1 MYSSSWGWFR
11 WDFGISRYGFFF
23 CSIYDLLD
31 NTNPYS
37 EPEGY
42 DVSKIKRVNVEPV
55 NTNQEYL
62 PDIIFILNESF
73 FDLEYYTDIAPDIN
87 YMSAFYDIPGGV
99 YGHAV
104 CSNIGGGTNNS
115 EFEFLMSKSMFLMN
129 SAAPF
134 TYINES
140 LMDRSIVTY
149 LGKLG
154 YTTTGAHC
162 GAERNYNRDKAY
174 PAMKFDRVLLGE
186 ESFNYIREYGN
197 RSWLDS
203 DNYKDMIDHYEANK
217 NGPQF
222 MFLLTFQNHGGYE
235 QNEASLDTVH
245 TGKDFGSLTDD
256 VDEYLSSIKLSAEAF
271 RELTDY
277 YSECDRDVIICMVG
291 DHAPS
296 FITSLPG
303 REGQIAEMES
313 IIQRSVPYVI
323 WSNFD
328 ADFEMYTEYAS
339 MVDLVPMVL
348 KASGMPLSPFYQN
361 ILVLHEVLPVRTSE
375 GLYMDKSMQLGRYNS
390 ESEYYD
396 LLNQYYYMEY
406 NSLLEDEEYQ
416 KQLFTTPLA
425 D

>member
-1 MYSSSWGWFR
+1 MYIVG
-11 WDFGISRYGFFF
+11 
-23 CSIYDLLD
+23 YDL
-31 NTNPYS
+31 S
-37 EPEGY
+37 EK
-42 DVSKIKRVNVEPV
+42 VVN
-55 NTNQEYL
+55 
-62 PDIIFILNESF
+62 
-73 FDLEYYTDIAPDIN
+73 
-87 YMSAFYDIPGGV
+87 
-99 YGHAV
+99 
-104 CSNIGGGTNNS
+104 
-115 EFEFLMSKSMFLMN
+115 
-129 SAAPF
+129 
-134 TYINES
+134 
-140 LMDRSIVTY
+140 RSIVTY
-149 LGKLG
+149 LENLG
-154 YTTTGAHC
+154 YKTAGMHC
-162 GAERNYNRDKAY
+162 GNAKNYNRHLAY
-174 PAMKFDRVLLGE
+174 PRMGYDTIILGPE
-186 ESFNYIREYGN
+186 DFERLHYNGN
-197 RSWLDS
+197 RPWLDI
-203 DNYKDMIDHYEANK
+203 DNYKDMIDQYELYK
-217 NGPQF
+217 SGPQF
-222 MFLLTFQNHGGYE
+222 LFLLTIQNHGGYE

-303 REGQIAEMES
+303 REGRTAEMES

-348 KASGMPLSPFYQN
+348 KASGMPLSSFYQN
-361 ILVLHEVLPVRTSE
+361 ILNLHEILPVRTSE
-375 GLYMDKSMQLGRYNS
+375 GLYMDQSMQLGQYNS